1 MNFLTLLLA
10 AFLVAAILS
19 HLVVVVFN
27 KPLHK
32 VFNRIIGDEISDAW
46 VRYVKFAIYV
56 VGISGGVRIW
66 QLDRYLM
73 PEGEDAVV
81 LTNALWGWEVFRTVL
96 GTVQS
101 ITWMLL
107 VVFLVALIAFVI
119 VRGMELRR
127 STKESAAG

>member
-1 MNFLTLLLA
+1 MNFFTLLLA
-10 AFLVAAILS
+10 TFLVAAILS
-19 HLVVVVFN
+19 HLVVVVFA
-27 KPLHK
+27 KPLQK
-32 VFNRIIGDEISDAW
+32 VFDRIIGDEISHAW

-81 LTNALWGWEVFRTVL
+81 LTNTLWGWEVFRTVL

-107 VVFLVALIAFVI
+107 VVFLVALVAYVI

-127 STKESAAG
+127 STT

>member
-1 MNFLTLLLA
+1 MNFFTLLVA

-19 HLVVVVFN
+19 HIVVMIFNRPLTRVFE
-27 KPLHK
+27 
-32 VFNRIIGDEISDAW
+32 RIIGDEISGAW

-73 PEGEDAVV
+73 PEGEDAVA
-81 LTNALWGWEVFRTVL
+81 LTNALWGWEIFRTLL

-107 VVFLVALIAFVI
+107 VVFLVALVAYVI
-119 VRGMELRR
+119 VRGVETRR
-127 STKESAAG
+127 SNG